1 MTNILLKSGED
12 TNSAQEEF
20 NAIKESSQKDK
31 SKKKNNINMEN
42 SQNDSKKIYIVGV
55 LCLLLGFAIG
65 YLVFN
70 GKSSSSDVVDI
81 IDDQDQ
87 VDDESDTNG
96 DVKDTSPTVVS
107 IASIS
112 VNDQNFG
119 DMVSVASVVLDRT
132 GWIVVYEDNEGKPG
146 SILGAGLYNEGTT
159 SDGEVVLLRS
169 TVPDSLYYVKIHA
182 DDGDRQFDFKKDVA
196 VVGANGDE
204 IVTTFTTGNGTPR

>member
-96 DVKDTSPTVVS
+96 DVKDTSSTVVS